1 MIMFNTIDEMLAVL
15 TSYRTKYNRYNELN
29 AKLDGVKSPRLTDEA
44 ISTVPTS
51 QEHRYNQNIEE
62 RDELTNEMRQI
73 EDVIISIKSVD
84 YLSFVILWDKFIEFE
99 TLEEISFS
107 VHYSFQHIRQ
117 TLYPRA
123 KRILFEHHTQTYKD
137 E

>member
-1 MIMFNTIDEMLAVL
+1 MFNTIDEMLAVL
-15 TSYRTKYNRYNELN
+15 TSYRTKYNRYNELS

-62 RDELTNEMRQI
+62 RDELTKEMRQI

-107 VHYSFQHIRQ
+107 H
-117 TLYPRA
+117 P
-123 KRILFEHHTQTYKD
+123 KRSSRCGQSGGILIKFPFCPHSAFW
-137 E
+137 